1 MADRLQIT
9 DLDFDTIKTN
19 LKTFLSQQSEFQDYD
34 FEGSGLSILLDVL
47 AYNTH
52 YNAYYLN
59 MVANESF
66 MDTALLRDS
75 VVSHAKT
82 LGYIPYSRTPAVAN
96 VNIQV
101 IVNTNDAVQSLSIPK
116 GFSFQSN
123 LIDNK
128 SYAFNIIDPITVSR
142 TGDSFYFDNVD
153 LYEGVLISFSSTY
166 DATTNPYSIFT
177 IPDTN
182 VDTTS
187 LKVTV
192 QPSAGNS
199 AIQTYSL
206 ASDILDIDATSAVYF
221 LQEGRNQQ
229 YQIYFGDGIIGKSI
243 SDGSIV
249 NIEYL
254 ITNGS
259 EADKANAF
267 IPLTDIS
274 GYANIITTINSV
286 ASGSSERESVDSIK
300 YSAPLQF
307 ATQNRLVTYK
317 DYESY
322 IKKNY
327 PSVDSVSVWGSEDDI
342 PASYGKVILSLKP
355 KENYYI
361 SEIEKQRIIDE
372 IIKPKS
378 IIAIQTEIRDPEYLY
393 LLVNNYVKYD
403 KRKTTDT
410 DQQIKN
416 KIRDAILNYREL
428 NLNRFGGRFVLS
440 KLQDAVDSTNTTAI
454 IGSET
459 VVRVQKRFEP
469 EIGVL
474 RNYKLN
480 FNVPLHRGTLTNRLT
495 STEFDVFDSQGVLR
509 TVTYEESAET
519 YTGVEEIQVVNPGI
533 NYTSAPTV
541 TITGD
546 GTGATATATIVNQRV
561 EKITITNSGFGYT
574 RAVVTLSGGGGSS
587 ATAVAIVTA
596 RTGFLRTVYYDAD
609 AQKQIVSESAGR
621 INYETGEITLSD
633 VDIQTIY
640 SSDSFMRVTIESDKG
655 IVETNRNTILEI
667 DVNDSSSITVDL
679 SEISTK

>member
-9 DLDFDTIKTN
+9 ELDFDTIKTN

-59 MVANESF
+59 MVANEAF

-82 LGYIPYSRTPAVAN
+82 LGYIPYSRIPAVAN
-96 VNIQV
+96 VNVQV

-116 GFSFQSN
+116 GFNFQSN

-128 SYAFNIIDPITVSR
+128 SYTFNVIDPITVSR

-153 LYEGVLISFSSTY
+153 LYEGVLISFSTSY

-192 QPSAGNS
+192 QPSAANS
-199 AIQTYSL
+199 AIETYSL
-206 ASDILDIDATSAVYF
+206 ASDVLTVDSTSSVYF

-342 PASYGKVILSLKP
+342 PPSYGKVILSLKP

-410 DQQIKN
+410 EQQIKN
-416 KIRDAILNYREL
+416 KIRNAILNYREL

-440 KLQDAVDSTNTTAI
+440 KLQDVVDNTNTTAI

-474 RNYKLN
+474 RNYKLS

-519 YTGVEEIQVVNPGI
+519 YTGVENIQVVNPGI
-533 NYTSAPTV
+533 NYTSPPTV

-546 GTGATATATIVNQRV
+546 GNGATAVATIVNQRV

-609 AQKQIVSESAGR
+609 AQKQIVSASAGK
-621 INYETGEITLSD
+621 INYETGEIILSD

-640 SSDSFMRVTIESDKG
+640 SSDNFMRVTIESDKG

>member
-59 MVANESF
+59 MVANEAF

-75 VVSHAKT
+75 VVSHAKS
-82 LGYIPYSRTPAVAN
+82 LGYIPYSRSPAVAN

-101 IVNTNDAVQSLSIPK
+101 IVNSNDPVQSLSIPK
-116 GFSFQSN
+116 GFNFQSN

-128 SYAFNIIDPITVSR
+128 SYTFNVIEPLTVSR

-166 DATTNPYSIFT
+166 DLTTNPTSIFT

-182 VDTTS
+182 IDTTT

-199 AIQTYSL
+199 AIETYSL
-206 ASDILDIDATSAVYF
+206 ASDILSVDSTSAVYF

-229 YQIYFGDGIIGKSI
+229 YQIYFGDGNIGKAI
-243 SDGSIV
+243 SDGSV
-249 NIEYL
+249 VTIEYL

-274 GYANIITTINSV
+274 GYANILVTVNSV

-393 LLVNNYVKYD
+393 LLVNNYVRYD

-410 DQQIKN
+410 EQEIKN
-416 KIRDAILNYREL
+416 KIRNAILNYREL
-428 NLNRFGGRFVLS
+428 NLNKFGGRFVLS

-459 VVRVQKRFEP
+459 MVRVQKRFEP
-469 EIGVL
+469 ELGVL

-480 FNVPLHRGTLTNRLT
+480 FNVPLHRGTLSNRLT
-495 STEFDVFDSQGVLR
+495 STEFDVFDFDGILR

-519 YTGVEEIQVVNPGI
+519 YTGVEDIQIVNPGI
-533 NYTSAPTV
+533 NYTSPPTV

-546 GTGATATATIVNQRV
+546 GNGATAVATIVNQRV

-574 RAVVTLSGGGGSS
+574 RAAVTLSGGGGSGAS
-587 ATAVAIVTA
+587 AVAIVTA
-596 RTGFLRTVYYDAD
+596 RTGSLRTIYYDSD
-609 AQKQIVSESAGR
+609 AQKQIVNENAGK
-621 INYETGEITLSD
+621 INYETGEIILSD
-633 VDIQTIY
+633 VDIQAIY
-640 SSDSFMRVTIESDKG
+640 SSDSYMRLTIESDKG
-655 IVETNRNTILEI
+655 IIETNRNTILEI

>member
-1 MADRLQIT
+1 VSVT
-9 DLDFDTIKTN
+9 SNDTE
-19 LKTFLSQQSEFQDYD
+19 Q
-34 FEGSGLSILLDVL
+34 
-47 AYNTH
+47 
-52 YNAYYLN
+52 
-59 MVANESF
+59 
-66 MDTALLRDS
+66 
-75 VVSHAKT
+75 T
-82 LGYIPYSRTPAVAN
+82 LTIPTGW
-96 VNIQV
+96 
-101 IVNTNDAVQSLSIPK
+101 SL
-116 GFSFQSN
+116 QSN
-123 LIDNK
+123 LIDDK
-128 SYAFNIIDPITVSR
+128 SYVFNVLDSVTVSR
-142 TGDSFYFDNVD
+142 TGNQFLFDNVPI
-153 LYEGVLISFSSTY
+153 YEGQLVNFSNVYDSTS
-166 DATTNPYSIFT
+166 NPKSIFT

-182 VDTTS
+182 VDTNT
-187 LKVTV
+187 LKVTI
-192 QPSAGNS
+192 QKSPSNTS
-199 AIQTYSL
+199 IETFTL
-206 ASDILDIDATSAVYF
+206 AQEILDVDSTSAVYF
-221 LQEGRNQQ
+221 LQEGRNELFEV
-229 YQIYFGDGIIGKSI
+229 YFGDGVIGKAI
-243 SDGSIV
+243 PDGSIV
-249 NIEYL
+249 NIQYL
-254 ITNGS
+254 TTIGRD
-259 EADKANAF
+259 ADKASSF
-267 IPLTDIS
+267 TPLLGIGGFT
-274 GYANIITTINSV
+274 YITVTVNSV
-286 ASGSSERESVDSIK
+286 AASSSERESVDSIK

-342 PASYGKVILSLKP
+342 PPSYGKVILSLKP

-361 SEIEKQRIIDE
+361 SELEKQRIIDE

-416 KIRDAILNYREL
+416 KIRNAIINYREL

-440 KLQDAVDSTNTTAI
+440 KLQDVVDSTNTNAI

-459 VVRVQKRFEP
+459 IVRVQKRFEP

-533 NYTSAPTV
+533 NYTSSPTV

-655 IVETNRNTILEI
+655 IIETNRNTILEI

-679 SEISTK
+679 SEISAK

>member
-9 DLDFDTIKTN
+9 DLDFDTIKNN
-19 LKTFLSQQSEFQDYD
+19 LKAFLSQQSEFEDYD

-82 LGYIPYSRTPAVAN
+82 LGYIPYSRSPAVAN
-96 VNIQV
+96 VNIEV
-101 IVNTNDAVQSLSIPK
+101 IVSTNDPVQSLSIPK
-116 GFSFQSN
+116 GFNFQSN

-128 SYAFNIIDPITVSR
+128 SYVFNVIDPVTVSR
-142 TGDSFYFDNVD
+142 TGDSFLFDNVD

-166 DATTNPYSIFT
+166 DLTTNPFSIFT

-182 VDTTS
+182 IDTTT

-192 QPSAGNS
+192 QPSAGNT
-199 AIQTYSL
+199 AIETYSL
-206 ASDILDIDATSAVYF
+206 ATDVLEVDSTSSVYF

-229 YQIYFGDGIIGKSI
+229 YQIYFGDGKIGKAL
-243 SDGSIV
+243 SDGSTIT
-249 NIEYL
+249 IEYL
-254 ITNGS
+254 ITNGG

-267 IPLTDIS
+267 IPLTDIG
-274 GYANIITTINSV
+274 GYANIITTVNSV

-342 PASYGKVILSLKP
+342 PPSYGKVILSLKP

-361 SEIEKQRIIDE
+361 SELEKQRIIDE

-410 DQQIKN
+410 EQQIKN
-416 KIRDAILNYREL
+416 KIRNAILNYREL

-459 VVRVQKRFEP
+459 TVRVQKRFEP
-469 EIGVL
+469 ELNVL

-480 FNVPLHRGTLTNRLT
+480 FNVPLHRGTLSNRLT
-495 STEFDVFDSQGVLR
+495 STEFDVLDTQGILR
-509 TVTYEESAET
+509 TVSYEEAAET
-519 YTGVEEIQVVNPGI
+519 YTGVEEVQVVNPGI
-533 NYTSAPTV
+533 NYTSPPTV

-546 GTGATATATIVNQRV
+546 GSGATAVATIVNQRV
-561 EKITITNSGFGYT
+561 EKITITNRGFNYT
-574 RAVVTLSGGGGSS
+574 RAAVTLSGGGGSGS
-587 ATAVAIVTA
+587 TAVAIVTA
-596 RTGFLRTVYYDAD
+596 RTGTVRTIYYDAD
-609 AQKQIVSESAGR
+609 AQKQIVNENAGT
-621 INYETGEITLSD
+621 INYETGEIILSD
-633 VDIQTIY
+633 VNMKEVY
-640 SSDSFMRVTIESDKG
+640 SSDSLMRLTIESDKG

>member
-9 DLDFDTIKTN
+9 DLDFDTIKNN
-19 LKTFLSQQSEFQDYD
+19 LKTFLTQQSEFQDYD

-59 MVANESF
+59 MVANEAF

-82 LGYIPYSRTPAVAN
+82 LGYIPYSRSPAVAN
-96 VNIQV
+96 VNVQV
-101 IVNTNDAVQSLSIPK
+101 IVNSGDTVQSLSIPK
-116 GFSFQSN
+116 GFNFQSN

-128 SYAFNIIDPITVSR
+128 SYTFNVIDPITVSR
-142 TGDSFYFDNVD
+142 TGNSFYFDNVD
-153 LYEGVLISFSSTY
+153 LYEGVLISFGSTY
-166 DATTNPYSIFT
+166 NSTSNPFSIFT

-182 VDTTS
+182 IDTTT

-199 AIQTYSL
+199 AIETYSL
-206 ASDILDIDATSAVYF
+206 ASDILDVDATSAVYF

-229 YQIYFGDGIIGKSI
+229 YQIYFGDGKIGKAI

-249 NIEYL
+249 TVEYL

-259 EADKANAF
+259 EADKANGF

-274 GYANIITTINSV
+274 GYANIVVTVNSV

-327 PSVDSVSVWGSEDDI
+327 PSVDSVSVWGSEEDI
-342 PASYGKVILSLKP
+342 PPSYGKVILSLKP

-410 DQQIKN
+410 EQQIKN
-416 KIRDAILNYREL
+416 KIRNAILNYREL

-459 VVRVQKRFEP
+459 MVRVQKRFEP
-469 EIGVL
+469 QLNTL
-474 RNYKLN
+474 RNYTLN
-480 FNVPLHRGTLTNRLT
+480 FNVPLHRGTLSNRLT
-495 STEFDVFDSQGVLR
+495 STEFDVFDTQGVLR

-546 GTGATATATIVNQRV
+546 GSGATAVATIVNQRV
-561 EKITITNSGFGYT
+561 EKITITNRGFNYT

-587 ATAVAIVTA
+587 VSAVAIVTA
-596 RTGFLRTVYYDAD
+596 RTGTIRTIYYDAD
-609 AQKQIVSESAGR
+609 AQKQIVNENAGT
-621 INYETGEITLSD
+621 INYETGEIILSD
-633 VDIQTIY
+633 VDMKEVY
-640 SSDSFMRVTIESDKG
+640 SSDNLMRLTIEADKG

>member
-59 MVANESF
+59 MVANEAF

-75 VVSHAKT
+75 VVSHAKS
-82 LGYIPYSRTPAVAN
+82 LGYIPYSRSPAVAN

-101 IVNTNDAVQSLSIPK
+101 IVNSNDPVQSLSIPK
-116 GFSFQSN
+116 GFNFQSN

-128 SYAFNIIDPITVSR
+128 SYTFNVIEPLTVSR

-166 DATTNPYSIFT
+166 DLTTNPTSIFT

-182 VDTTS
+182 IDTTT

-199 AIQTYSL
+199 AIETYSL
-206 ASDILDIDATSAVYF
+206 ASDILSVDSTSSVYF

-229 YQIYFGDGIIGKSI
+229 YQIYFGDGNIGKAI
-243 SDGSIV
+243 SDGSV
-249 NIEYL
+249 VTIEYL

-274 GYANIITTINSV
+274 GYANILVTVNSV

-393 LLVNNYVKYD
+393 LLVNNYVRYD

-410 DQQIKN
+410 EQEIKN
-416 KIRDAILNYREL
+416 KIRNAILNYREL
-428 NLNRFGGRFVLS
+428 NLNKFGGRFVLS

-459 VVRVQKRFEP
+459 MVRVQKRFEP
-469 EIGVL
+469 ELGVL

-480 FNVPLHRGTLTNRLT
+480 FNVPLHRGTLSNRLT
-495 STEFDVFDSQGVLR
+495 STEFDVFDFDGILR

-519 YTGVEEIQVVNPGI
+519 YTGVEDIQIVNPGI
-533 NYTSAPTV
+533 NYTSPPTV

-546 GTGATATATIVNQRV
+546 GNGATAVATIVNQRV

-574 RAVVTLSGGGGSS
+574 RAAVTLSGGGGSGAS
-587 ATAVAIVTA
+587 AVAIVTA
-596 RTGFLRTVYYDAD
+596 RTGSLRTIYYDSD
-609 AQKQIVSESAGR
+609 AQKQIVNENAGK
-621 INYETGEITLSD
+621 INYETGEIILSD
-633 VDIQTIY
+633 VDIQAIY
-640 SSDSFMRVTIESDKG
+640 SSDSYMRLTIESDKG
-655 IVETNRNTILEI
+655 IIETNRNTILEI

>member
-59 MVANESF
+59 MVANEAF

-82 LGYIPYSRTPAVAN
+82 LGYIPYSRIPAVAN

-101 IVNTNDAVQSLSIPK
+101 IVNTNDTIQSLSMPK
-116 GFSFQSN
+116 GFNFQSN

-128 SYAFNIIDPITVSR
+128 SYTFNVIDPVTVSR
-142 TGDSFYFDNVD
+142 TGDSFYFDNVN
-153 LYEGVLISFSSTY
+153 LYEGVLISFSSSY

-199 AIQTYSL
+199 AIETYSL
-206 ASDILDIDATSAVYF
+206 ASDVLTVDSTSSVYF

-229 YQIYFGDGIIGKSI
+229 YQIYFGDGIVGKSI

-267 IPLTDIS
+267 IPLTDIN

-327 PSVDSVSVWGSEDDI
+327 PSVDSVSVWGSEEDI
-342 PASYGKVILSLKP
+342 PPSYGKVILSLKP

-410 DQQIKN
+410 EQQIKN
-416 KIRDAILNYREL
+416 KIRNAILNYREL

-469 EIGVL
+469 QLNTL
-474 RNYKLN
+474 RNYTLN
-480 FNVPLHRGTLTNRLT
+480 FNVPLHRGTLSNRLT
-495 STEFDVFDSQGVLR
+495 STEFDVFDTQGVLR

-533 NYTSAPTV
+533 NYTSAPIV

-546 GTGATATATIVNQRV
+546 GSGATAVATIVNQRV
-561 EKITITNSGFGYT
+561 EKITITNRGFNYT

-587 ATAVAIVTA
+587 ASAVAIVTA
-596 RTGFLRTVYYDAD
+596 RTGTIRTIYYDAD
-609 AQKQIVSESAGR
+609 AQKQIVNENAGT
-621 INYETGEITLSD
+621 INYETGEIILSD
-633 VDIQTIY
+633 VDMKEVY
-640 SSDSFMRVTIESDKG
+640 SSDNLMRLTIESDKG

>member
-59 MVANESF
+59 MVANEAF

-75 VVSHAKT
+75 VVSHAKS
-82 LGYIPYSRTPAVAN
+82 LGYIPYSRSPAVAN

-101 IVNTNDAVQSLSIPK
+101 IVNSNDPVQSLSIPK
-116 GFSFQSN
+116 GFNFQSN

-128 SYAFNIIDPITVSR
+128 SYTFNVIEPLTVSR

-166 DATTNPYSIFT
+166 DLTTNPTSIFT

-182 VDTTS
+182 IDTTT

-199 AIQTYSL
+199 AIETYSL
-206 ASDILDIDATSAVYF
+206 ASDILSVDSTSSVYF

-229 YQIYFGDGIIGKSI
+229 YQIYFGDGNIGKAI
-243 SDGSIV
+243 SDGSV
-249 NIEYL
+249 VTIEYL

-274 GYANIITTINSV
+274 GYANILVTVNSV

-393 LLVNNYVKYD
+393 LLVNNYVRYD

-410 DQQIKN
+410 EQEIKN
-416 KIRDAILNYREL
+416 KIRNAILNYREL
-428 NLNRFGGRFVLS
+428 NLNKFGGRFVLS

-459 VVRVQKRFEP
+459 MVRVQKRFEP
-469 EIGVL
+469 ELNVL

-480 FNVPLHRGTLTNRLT
+480 FNVPLHRGTLSNRLT
-495 STEFDVFDSQGVLR
+495 STEFDVFDFDGILR

-533 NYTSAPTV
+533 NYTSPPTV

-546 GTGATATATIVNQRV
+546 GNGATAVATIVNQRV

-574 RAVVTLSGGGGSS
+574 RAAVTLSGGGGSGAS
-587 ATAVAIVTA
+587 AVAIVTA
-596 RTGFLRTVYYDAD
+596 RTGSLRTIYYDSD
-609 AQKQIVSESAGR
+609 AQKQIVNENAGK
-621 INYETGEITLSD
+621 INYETGEIILSD
-633 VDIQTIY
+633 VDIQAIY
-640 SSDSFMRVTIESDKG
+640 SSDSYMRLTIESDKG
-655 IVETNRNTILEI
+655 IIETNRNTILEI

>member
-9 DLDFDTIKTN
+9 DLDFDTIKNN
-19 LKTFLSQQSEFQDYD
+19 LKTFLTQQSEFQDYD

-59 MVANESF
+59 MVANEAF

-82 LGYIPYSRTPAVAN
+82 LGYIPYSRSPAVAN
-96 VNIQV
+96 VNVQV
-101 IVNTNDAVQSLSIPK
+101 IVNSGDTVQSLSIPK
-116 GFSFQSN
+116 GFNFQSN

-128 SYAFNIIDPITVSR
+128 SYTFNVIDPITVSR
-142 TGDSFYFDNVD
+142 TGNSFYFDNVD
-153 LYEGVLISFSSTY
+153 LYEGVLISFGSTY
-166 DATTNPYSIFT
+166 NSTSNPFSIFT

-182 VDTTS
+182 IDTTT

-199 AIQTYSL
+199 AIETYSL
-206 ASDILDIDATSAVYF
+206 ASDILDVDATSAVYF

-229 YQIYFGDGIIGKSI
+229 YQIYFGDGKIGKAI

-249 NIEYL
+249 TVEYL

-259 EADKANAF
+259 EADKANGF

-274 GYANIITTINSV
+274 GYANIIVTVNSV

-342 PASYGKVILSLKP
+342 PPSYGKVILSLKP

-410 DQQIKN
+410 EQQIKN
-416 KIRDAILNYREL
+416 KIRNAILNYREL

-440 KLQDAVDSTNTTAI
+440 KLQDVVDSTNTTAI

-459 VVRVQKRFEP
+459 IVRVQKRFEP

-519 YTGVEEIQVVNPGI
+519 YTGVEDIQVVNPGI
-533 NYTSAPTV
+533 NYTSPPTV

-546 GTGATATATIVNQRV
+546 GNGATAVATIVNQRV

-609 AQKQIVSESAGR
+609 AQKQIVSGSAGR

>member
-9 DLDFDTIKTN
+9 ELDFDTIKRN
-19 LKTFLSQQSEFQDYD
+19 LKNFLRQQSEFTDYD
-34 FEGSGLSILLDVL
+34 FEGSGLDILLDVL

-52 YNAYYLN
+52 YNAYYTN
-59 MVANESF
+59 MIANEAF
-66 MDTALLRDS
+66 LDTAILRDS

-82 LGYIPYSRTPAVAN
+82 LGYIPYSRRPSVAN
-96 VNIQV
+96 VNV
-101 IVNTNDAVQSLSIPK
+101 TVSVTSNDPEQTLTIPV
-116 GFSFQSN
+116 GWALQSN
-123 LIDNK
+123 LIDDK
-128 SYAFNIIDPITVSR
+128 SYVFNTLESVTVSR
-142 TGDSFYFDNVD
+142 TGNQFLFDNIPI
-153 LYEGVLISFSSTY
+153 YEGQLVNFSNVFDISS
-166 DATTNPYSIFT
+166 NPRSIFT

-182 VDTTS
+182 VDTNT

-192 QPSAGNS
+192 QKSTSNTE
-199 AIQTYSL
+199 IETFSL
-206 ASDILDIDATSAVYF
+206 AQDILDIDSTASVYF
-221 LQEGRNQQ
+221 LQEGRNQLFE
-229 YQIYFGDGIIGKSI
+229 IYFGDGVIGKSI
-243 SDGSIV
+243 PDGSIV
-249 NIEYL
+249 SIQYL
-254 ITNGS
+254 TTTGRD
-259 EADKANAF
+259 ADRASSF
-267 IPLTDIS
+267 IPLLGIG
-274 GYANIITTINSV
+274 GYTYITVTVNSV
-286 ASGSSERESVDSIK
+286 AASSSERESVDSIK

-342 PASYGKVILSLKP
+342 PPSYGKVILSLKP

-361 SEIEKQRIIDE
+361 SELEKQRIIDE

-410 DQQIKN
+410 EQEIKN
-416 KIRDAILNYREL
+416 KIRNAIINYREL

-440 KLQDAVDSTNTTAI
+440 KLQDVIDSTNTTAI

-519 YTGVEEIQVVNPGI
+519 YTGVEEIQVVNPGV
-533 NYTSAPTV
+533 NYTSPPTV

-546 GTGATATATIVNQRV
+546 GSGATAVATIVNQRV

-609 AQKQIVSESAGR
+609 AQKQIVSSSAGK
-621 INYETGEITLSD
+621 INYETGEIILSD
-633 VDIQTIY
+633 VDIQTVY
-640 SSDSFMRVTIESDKG
+640 SSDSFMRITIESDKG
-655 IVETNRNTILEI
+655 IIETNRNTILEI

-679 SEISTK
+679 SEISAK

>member
-82 LGYIPYSRTPAVAN
+82 LGYIPYSRVPAVAN

-342 PASYGKVILSLKP
+342 PPSYGKVILSLKP

-361 SEIEKQRIIDE
+361 SELEKQRIIDE

-393 LLVNNYVKYD
+393 LLV
-403 KRKTTDT
+403 
-410 DQQIKN
+410 
-416 KIRDAILNYREL
+416 KICENW
-428 NLNRFGGRFVLS
+428 
-440 KLQDAVDSTNTTAI
+440 
-454 IGSET
+454 
-459 VVRVQKRFEP
+459 
-469 EIGVL
+469 
-474 RNYKLN
+474 
-480 FNVPLHRGTLTNRLT
+480 
-495 STEFDVFDSQGVLR
+495 
-509 TVTYEESAET
+509 
-519 YTGVEEIQVVNPGI
+519 
-533 NYTSAPTV
+533 
-541 TITGD
+541 
-546 GTGATATATIVNQRV
+546 
-561 EKITITNSGFGYT
+561 
-574 RAVVTLSGGGGSS
+574 
-587 ATAVAIVTA
+587 
-596 RTGFLRTVYYDAD
+596 
-609 AQKQIVSESAGR
+609 
-621 INYETGEITLSD
+621 
-633 VDIQTIY
+633 
-640 SSDSFMRVTIESDKG
+640 
-655 IVETNRNTILEI
+655 
-667 DVNDSSSITVDL
+667 
-679 SEISTK
+679 

>member
-59 MVANESF
+59 MVANEAF

-82 LGYIPYSRTPAVAN
+82 LGYIPYSRIPAVAN

-101 IVNTNDAVQSLSIPK
+101 IVNTNDTIQSLSMPK
-116 GFSFQSN
+116 GFNFQSN

-128 SYAFNIIDPITVSR
+128 SYTFNVIDPVTVSR
-142 TGDSFYFDNVD
+142 TGDSFYFDNVN
-153 LYEGVLISFSSTY
+153 LYEGVLISFSSSY

-199 AIQTYSL
+199 AIETYSL
-206 ASDILDIDATSAVYF
+206 ASDVLTVDSTSSVYF

-229 YQIYFGDGIIGKSI
+229 YQIYFGDGIVGKSI

-267 IPLTDIS
+267 IPLTDIN

-327 PSVDSVSVWGSEDDI
+327 PSVDSVSVWGSEEDI
-342 PASYGKVILSLKP
+342 PPSYGKVILSLKP

-410 DQQIKN
+410 EQQIKN
-416 KIRDAILNYREL
+416 KIRNAILNYREL

-459 VVRVQKRFEP
+459 MVRVQKRFEP
-469 EIGVL
+469 QLNVL
-474 RNYKLN
+474 RNYTLN
-480 FNVPLHRGTLTNRLT
+480 FNVPLHRGTLSNRLT
-495 STEFDVFDSQGVLR
+495 STEFDVFDTQGVLR

-533 NYTSAPTV
+533 NYTSAPIV

-546 GTGATATATIVNQRV
+546 GSGATAVATIVNQRV
-561 EKITITNSGFGYT
+561 EKITITNRGFNYT

-587 ATAVAIVTA
+587 ASAVAIVTA
-596 RTGFLRTVYYDAD
+596 RTGTIRTIYYDAD
-609 AQKQIVSESAGR
+609 AQKQIVNENAGT
-621 INYETGEITLSD
+621 INYETGEIILSD
-633 VDIQTIY
+633 VDMKEVY
-640 SSDSFMRVTIESDKG
+640 SSDNLMRLTIESDKG

>member
-1 MADRLQIT
+1 MADRLKVT
-9 DLDFDTIKTN
+9 ELDFNEIKTN
-19 LKTFLSQQSEFQDYD
+19 LKSFLRQQSEFQDYD
-34 FEGSGLSILLDVL
+34 FEGSGLNILLDVL

-59 MVANESF
+59 MIANESF
-66 MDTALLRDS
+66 MDTAILRGS
-75 VVSHAKT
+75 VVSHAKS
-82 LGYIPYSRTPAVAN
+82 LGYIPYSRRPAVAN
-96 VNIQV
+96 VNIGV
-101 IVNTNDAVQSLSIPK
+101 TVDFNDNTQLLTLPEGYA
-116 GFSFQSN
+116 FQSN
-123 LIDNK
+123 LIDNR
-128 SYAFNIIDPITVSR
+128 SYKFNVMEAVTVSR
-142 TGDSFYFDNVD
+142 TGDQFLFDNI
-153 LYEGVLISFSSTY
+153 LLSEGQIVNYAYVYNKQS
-166 DATTNPYSIFT
+166 NPKSIFT
-177 IPDTN
+177 IPDFDIDTN
-182 VDTTS
+182 S
-187 LKVTV
+187 IKVTV
-192 QPSAGNS
+192 QSSTSNS
-199 AIQTYSL
+199 SIETYNL
-206 ASDILDIDATSAVYF
+206 ATDVLDVDSTSAVYF
-221 LQEGRNQQ
+221 LQEGRTQQ
-229 YQIYFGDGIIGKSI
+229 YEIYFGDNVVGKSI
-243 SDGSIV
+243 ADGSIV
-249 NIEYL
+249 SIKYL
-254 ITNGS
+254 VTNGQ
-259 EADKANAF
+259 AANKASTF
-267 IPLTDIS
+267 IPLLPVGNYGTVDV
-274 GYANIITTINSV
+274 TVNSV
-286 ASGSSERESVDSIK
+286 GSGSSERESVDSIK

-410 DQQIKN
+410 EQQIKN
-416 KIRDAILNYREL
+416 KIRSAIINYREL

-469 EIGVL
+469 ELGVL

-480 FNVPLHRGTLTNRLT
+480 FNVPLHRGTLTNRLS
-495 STEFDVFDSQGVLR
+495 STEFDVFDTQGVLR

-519 YTGVEEIQVVNPGI
+519 YTGVESIQVVNPGI
-533 NYTSAPTV
+533 NYTSPPTV

-546 GTGATATATIVNQRV
+546 GNGATATATIVNQRV
-561 EKITITNSGFGYT
+561 EKITIVNSGFGYT
-574 RAVVTLSGGGGSS
+574 RASITLSGGGGSS

-596 RTGFLRTVYYDAD
+596 RTGSLRTIYYDAD
-609 AQKQIVSESAGR
+609 AQKQIVSETAGK
-621 INYETGEITLSD
+621 INYETGEILLSD
-633 VDIQTIY
+633 VDIQAIY
-640 SSDSFMRVTIESDKG
+640 SPDSFMRVTIESDKG
-655 IVETNRNTILEI
+655 IIETNRNTILEI

>member
-9 DLDFDTIKTN
+9 DLDFDTIKNN
-19 LKTFLSQQSEFQDYD
+19 LKAFLSQQSEFEDYD

-82 LGYIPYSRTPAVAN
+82 LGYIPYSRSPAVAN
-96 VNIQV
+96 VNIEV
-101 IVNTNDAVQSLSIPK
+101 IVSTNDPVQSLSIPK
-116 GFSFQSN
+116 GFNFQSN

-128 SYAFNIIDPITVSR
+128 SYVFNVIDPITVSR
-142 TGDSFYFDNVD
+142 TGDSFLFDNVD

-166 DATTNPYSIFT
+166 DLTTNPFSIFT

-182 VDTTS
+182 IDTTT

-192 QPSAGNS
+192 QPSAGNT
-199 AIQTYSL
+199 AIETYSL
-206 ASDILDIDATSAVYF
+206 ATDVLEVDSTSSVYF

-229 YQIYFGDGIIGKSI
+229 YQIYFGDGKIGKAL
-243 SDGSIV
+243 SDGSTV
-249 NIEYL
+249 TIEYL
-254 ITNGS
+254 ITNGG

-267 IPLTDIS
+267 IPLTDIG
-274 GYANIITTINSV
+274 GYANIVTTVNSV

-342 PASYGKVILSLKP
+342 PPSYGKVILSLKP

-361 SEIEKQRIIDE
+361 SELEKQRIINE

-410 DQQIKN
+410 EQQIKN
-416 KIRDAILNYREL
+416 KIRNTILNYREL

-459 VVRVQKRFEP
+459 TVRVQKRFEP
-469 EIGVL
+469 ELNVL

-480 FNVPLHRGTLTNRLT
+480 FNVPLHRGTLSNRLT
-495 STEFDVFDSQGVLR
+495 STEFDVLDTQGILR
-509 TVTYEESAET
+509 TVSYEEAAET
-519 YTGVEEIQVVNPGI
+519 YTGVEEVQVVNPGI
-533 NYTSAPTV
+533 NYTSPPTV

-546 GTGATATATIVNQRV
+546 GTGATAVATIVNQRV
-561 EKITITNSGFGYT
+561 EKITITNRGFNYT
-574 RAVVTLSGGGGSS
+574 RAAVTLSGGGGSGS
-587 ATAVAIVTA
+587 TAVAIVTA
-596 RTGFLRTVYYDAD
+596 RTGTVRTIYYDAD
-609 AQKQIVSESAGR
+609 AQKQIVNENAGT
-621 INYETGEITLSD
+621 INYETGEIVLSD
-633 VDIQTIY
+633 VNMKEVY
-640 SSDSFMRVTIESDKG
+640 SSDSLMRLTIESDKG

>member
-59 MVANESF
+59 MVAYEAF

-82 LGYIPYSRTPAVAN
+82 LGYIPYSRIPAVAN

-101 IVNTNDAVQSLSIPK
+101 IVNTNDTIQSLSMPK
-116 GFSFQSN
+116 GFNFQSN

-128 SYAFNIIDPITVSR
+128 SYTFNVIDPVTVSR
-142 TGDSFYFDNVD
+142 TGDSFYFDNVN
-153 LYEGVLISFSSTY
+153 LYEGVLISFSSSY

-199 AIQTYSL
+199 AIETYSL
-206 ASDILDIDATSAVYF
+206 ASDVLTVDSTSSVYF

-229 YQIYFGDGIIGKSI
+229 YQIYFGDGIVGKSI

-267 IPLTDIS
+267 IPLTDIN

-327 PSVDSVSVWGSEDDI
+327 PSVDSVSVWGSEEDI
-342 PASYGKVILSLKP
+342 PPSYGKVILSLKP

-410 DQQIKN
+410 EQQIKN
-416 KIRDAILNYREL
+416 KIRNAILNYREL

-459 VVRVQKRFEP
+459 MVRVQKRFEP
-469 EIGVL
+469 QLNVL
-474 RNYKLN
+474 RNYTLN
-480 FNVPLHRGTLTNRLT
+480 FNVPLHRGTLSNRLT
-495 STEFDVFDSQGVLR
+495 STEFDVFDTQGVLR

-533 NYTSAPTV
+533 NYTSAPIV

-546 GTGATATATIVNQRV
+546 GSGATAVATIVNQRV
-561 EKITITNSGFGYT
+561 EKITITNRGFNYT

-587 ATAVAIVTA
+587 ASAVAIVTA
-596 RTGFLRTVYYDAD
+596 RTGTIRTIYYDAD
-609 AQKQIVSESAGR
+609 AQKQIVNENAGT
-621 INYETGEITLSD
+621 INYETGEIILSD
-633 VDIQTIY
+633 VDMKEVY
-640 SSDSFMRVTIESDKG
+640 SSDNLMRLTIESDKG

>member
-9 DLDFDTIKTN
+9 ELDFDTIKTN

-59 MVANESF
+59 MVANEAF

-82 LGYIPYSRTPAVAN
+82 LGYIPYSRIPAVAN

-101 IVNTNDAVQSLSIPK
+101 IVNSNDTVQSLSIPK
-116 GFSFQSN
+116 GFNFQSN

-128 SYAFNIIDPITVSR
+128 SYTFNVIDPITVSR

-192 QPSAGNS
+192 QPSSGNS

-206 ASDILDIDATSAVYF
+206 ASDILTVDSTSSVYF

-342 PASYGKVILSLKP
+342 PPSYGKVILSLKP

-361 SEIEKQRIIDE
+361 SELEKQRIIDE

-393 LLVNNYVKYD
+393 LLVNNFVKYD

-410 DQQIKN
+410 EQQIKN
-416 KIRDAILNYREL
+416 KIRNAILNYREL

-440 KLQDAVDSTNTTAI
+440 KLQDVVDSTNTNAI

-459 VVRVQKRFEP
+459 IVRVQKRFEP

-519 YTGVEEIQVVNPGI
+519 YTGVEDIQVVNPGI
-533 NYTSAPTV
+533 NYTSPPTV

-609 AQKQIVSESAGR
+609 AQKQIVSGSAGR
-621 INYETGEITLSD
+621 INYETGEIILSD
-633 VDIQTIY
+633 VEIQTVY

-655 IVETNRNTILEI
+655 IIETNRNTILEI

>member
-9 DLDFDTIKTN
+9 DLDFDTIKNN

-82 LGYIPYSRTPAVAN
+82 LGYIPFSRSPAVAN

-101 IVNTNDAVQSLSIPK
+101 IVNSNDSIQSLSIPK
-116 GFSFQSN
+116 GFNFQSN

-128 SYAFNIIDPITVSR
+128 SYTFNVIDPITVSR
-142 TGDSFYFDNVD
+142 TGDSFYFDNVE
-153 LYEGVLISFSSTY
+153 LYEGVLISFGSTY
-166 DATTNPYSIFT
+166 DLSTNPSSIFT

-182 VDTTS
+182 VDTTT

-199 AIQTYSL
+199 AIETYSL
-206 ASDILDIDATSAVYF
+206 ASDILDVNGTSAVYF

-229 YQIYFGDGIIGKSI
+229 YQIYFGDGNIGKAI

-249 NIEYL
+249 TVEYL
-254 ITNGS
+254 ITNGG
-259 EADKANAF
+259 EADKSNAF

-274 GYANIITTINSV
+274 GYANIIVTVNSV

-342 PASYGKVILSLKP
+342 PPSYGKVILSLKP

-416 KIRDAILNYREL
+416 KIRNAVLNYREL
-428 NLNRFGGRFVLS
+428 NLNKFGGRFVLS

-469 EIGVL
+469 ELNTL

-480 FNVPLHRGTLTNRLT
+480 FNVPLHRGTLSNRLT
-495 STEFDVFDSQGVLR
+495 STEFDVFDFDGILR

-533 NYTSAPTV
+533 NYTSPPTV

-546 GTGATATATIVNQRV
+546 GNGATAVATIVNQRV

-574 RAVVTLSGGGGSS
+574 RAAVTLSGGGGSGS
-587 ATAVAIVTA
+587 SAVAIVTA
-596 RTGFLRTVYYDAD
+596 RTGSLRTIYYDSD
-609 AQKQIVSESAGR
+609 AQKQIVNENAGK
-621 INYETGEITLSD
+621 INYETGEIILSD
-633 VDIQTIY
+633 VDIQKIY
-640 SSDSFMRVTIESDKG
+640 SSDSFMRITIESDKG
-655 IVETNRNTILEI
+655 IIETNRNTILEI

-679 SEISTK
+679 SEISAK